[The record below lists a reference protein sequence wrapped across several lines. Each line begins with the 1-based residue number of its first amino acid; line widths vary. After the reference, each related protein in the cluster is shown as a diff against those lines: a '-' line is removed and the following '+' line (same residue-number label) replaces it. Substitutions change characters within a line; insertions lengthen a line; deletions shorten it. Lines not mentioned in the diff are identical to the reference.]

1 MIKMSDLME
10 IGQALQE
17 LELELIQVLIQIV
30 NLAMLLK
37 SNR

>member
-1 MIKMSDLME
+1 ME

-17 LELELIQVLIQIV
+17 LELELIRVLIQIV

>member
-10 IGQALQE
+10 IGQVLQE

>member
-1 MIKMSDLME
+1 ME